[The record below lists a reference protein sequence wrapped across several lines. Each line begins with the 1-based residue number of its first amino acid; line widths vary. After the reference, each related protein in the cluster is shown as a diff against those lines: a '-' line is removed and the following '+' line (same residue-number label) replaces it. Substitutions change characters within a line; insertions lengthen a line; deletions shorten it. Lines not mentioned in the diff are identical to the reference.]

1 MPLRACTSA
10 LASYLWGAWSSSR
23 NSLSAQSLQEYRAFQ
38 LFCTKDSHMTGVP
51 LSPLP
56 SWVRTTWLV
65 LEYIE
70 PETHKIKALSD
81 TRTEWQG
88 ILTTVEF
95 PATNLRLR
103 FAQYLLLSIPATSF
117 QKETFY
123 INAARRT
130 LGVGI
135 LVDAHH
141 FEVEG
146 HRVNRNLLRAGIIL
160 IARKMMSLSERN
172 VDICWAVCM

>member
-1 MPLRACTSA
+1 M
-10 LASYLWGAWSSSR
+10 
-23 NSLSAQSLQEYRAFQ
+23 
-38 LFCTKDSHMTGVP
+38 
-51 LSPLP
+51 
-56 SWVRTTWLV
+56 

-172 VDICWAVCM
+172 VDIC